1 MIMFVSLHYFIV
13 AHAEVRGL

>member
-1 MIMFVSLHYFIV
+1 MFVSLHYFIV